1 MTEDEQIAIEFP
13 AEVRAIK
20 TMADLTANLTLN
32 VPEPFKV
39 EVMQKFSKWQGLMVR
54 VIAVVEDNV

>member
-1 MTEDEQIAIEFP
+1 VTDKKEIAIEFP

-32 VPEPFKV
+32 VPEPYKAA
-39 EVMQKFSKWQGLMVR
+39 VMERFSKWQGLMVR
-54 VIAVVEDNV
+54 VIAVLEE

>member
-1 MTEDEQIAIEFP
+1 MTDKKEIAIEFP

-32 VPEPFKV
+32 VPEPYKAA
-39 EVMQKFSKWQGLMVR
+39 VMERFSKWQGLMVR
-54 VIAVVEDNV
+54 VIAVLEE

>member
-1 MTEDEQIAIEFP
+1 MTDKKEIAIEFP

-32 VPEPFKV
+32 VPEPYKAA
-39 EVMQKFSKWQGLMVR
+39 VMERFSKWQGLMVR
-54 VIAVVEDNV
+54 VIAVLEEN

>member
-1 MTEDEQIAIEFP
+1 MTDKKEIAIEFP

-32 VPEPFKV
+32 VPEPYKAA
-39 EVMQKFSKWQGLMVR
+39 VMERFSKWQGKMVTI
-54 VIAVVEDNV
+54 IAVVEDL